1 MAVNMSREEA
11 LKLLNL
17 HSALELTVGHVEKMI
32 DADPS
37 AKENIFVESDYWE
50 AFHLLKQE
58 RDNHLKKEFETNRA
72 KDKAKVKQE
81 INPKSLAKTYDL
93 EKTHDSVVGYQLRRE
108 LSELVYA
115 INNKEQFEAKYPEEI
130 KWLEK
135 RKQDLAKLFTY
146 QKEMENQNSKL
157 SEDIIEFEKKIAA
170 INNDKSGAISSDEK
184 GIEIARIKKH
194 IVDLK
199 SKRLPKSQFNER
211 EVFLCQQALA
221 NQESKCEDIKLKIEQ
236 WSSELLKYSE
246 TVKIYS
252 LVETSERIYFIGP
265 FSGSRAISGVNYAS
279 GYSELGESLR
289 GMKKGE
295 IASYNGQSLEILN
308 ISIPDLRWLQGL
320 VTPANW
326 EEDFLTVLPD
336 WSPLGWD
343 LRYRTSRPELWSRSP
358 GFSNNSRHLTR

>member
-17 HSALELTVGHVEKMI
+17 HSALELTVGHVENMI

-37 AKENIFVESDYWE
+37 AKENIYVESDYWD

-81 INPKSLAKTYDL
+81 INPKSLAKTYEL

-115 INNKEQFEAKYPEEI
+115 INNKEQFEAKYPEGI
-130 KWLEK
+130 YWLE
-135 RKQDLAKLFTY
+135 RCKQDLAKLFAY

-170 INNDKSGAISSDEK
+170 INNDKTGAISSDEK

-236 WSSELLKYSE
+236 WSSELLEYSE

-265 FSGSRAISGVNYAS
+265 FSGSRAIAGVSYAW

-295 IASYNGQSLEILN
+295 IATYNGQSLEILN

-326 EEDFLTVLPD
+326 EEDYLTVLPD

-343 LRYRTSRPELWSRSP
+343 LRDRTSRPELWSRSP